1 MKCSALE
8 RTNISGGLS
17 AWLGDPFTTVNRLH
31 GYAVAVRP
39 HGVPLVFSPVILASI
54 PSPETAVWYVNL
66 GFVEIPIR
74 AYTLCMVAGVVVA
87 SIVTSRRMRSRGAPA
102 TAALDIAVWAVPFG
116 IVGAR
121 LYHVV
126 TTPEKYWGVG
136 GEGILGTLRV
146 WEGGIGIWGAV
157 AGGALGAWIACRQ
170 LKLSYTL
177 LADCIAVGLPL
188 GQVVARLGN
197 WFNNELYGGRTDLPW
212 GLEVHRMSGGEPVL
226 LEGLYHPTFLYEMV
240 WNLGVAGLVYW
251 LDRKYRFGR
260 GRAFALYVM
269 AYTAGR
275 AWIETIRSDEALVFF
290 GQRLNFWV
298 AILVFLCALAYFL
311 LRRGPRDY
319 LVPAPG
325 GEGYLTVT
333 EEEFLAHRA
342 AAEAGP
348 QATAEPDEAST
359 KG

>member
-1 MKCSALE
+1 M
-8 RTNISGGLS
+8 
-17 AWLGDPFTTVNRLH
+17 
-31 GYAVAVRP
+31 
-39 HGVPLVFSPVILASI
+39 ILASI
-54 PSPETAVWYVNL
+54 PSPETAVWYANL

-74 AYTLCMVAGVVVA
+74 AYTLCMVAGVVLA
-87 SIVTSRRMRSRGAPA
+87 SVVTSRRMRSRGAPP

-212 GLEVHRMSGGEPVL
+212 GLEVHRMSGGSAVLGADGRPVML
-226 LEGLYHPTFLYEMV
+226 GGLHHPTFLYEMV

-251 LDRKYRFGR
+251 LDRRYRFGR

-290 GQRLNFWV
+290 GQRLNVWV

-319 LVPAPG
+319 LLPAPG
-325 GEGYLTVT
+325 GEGHLTVT

-342 AAEAGP
+342 AAES
-348 QATAEPDEAST
+348 QAESQAESRNEAATEPDEAPT

>member
-17 AWLGDPFTTVNRLH
+17 AWLGGPFTTVNRLH

-87 SIVTSRRMRSRGAPA
+87 SIVTSRRMRSRGAPP

-348 QATAEPDEAST
+348 QTTAEPDEAST